1 MAYHRANFQSNL
13 YNGFSWLGLGTSLLT
28 CSVLLTHS
36 SLSLWKIL
44 KNCLIRFREKW
55 IQSFEPNIP
64 WRLLWLII
72 DQLGVF
78 PNIQYYHFNLV
89 IMSLFSKKIPKNFF
103 ETILRTKWANFLGP
117 DWGKNCTFWGIF

>member
-13 YNGFSWLGLGTSLLT
+13 YNWFSWQDLGTSLLT

-36 SLSLWKIL
+36 SLSLCKIL
-44 KNCLIRFREKW
+44 KNFKKLFD
-55 IQSFEPNIP
+55 SIP
-64 WRLLWLII
+64 RKMDTKFWTKYTVKVTMTHHW
-72 DQLGVF
+72 VF

-103 ETILRTKWANFLGP
+103 ETILRTKWTNFLGP